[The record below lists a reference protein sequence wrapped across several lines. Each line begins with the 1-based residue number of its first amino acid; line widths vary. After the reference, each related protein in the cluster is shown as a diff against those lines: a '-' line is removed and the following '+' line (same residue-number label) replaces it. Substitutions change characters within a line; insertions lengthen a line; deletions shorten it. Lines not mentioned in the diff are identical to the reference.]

1 MKDVDVA
8 LDLIAGEYGP
18 RTLQVLRAGG
28 VLITIDRTNAAL
40 GRLASERGRRVE
52 RFAVEPDQVGL
63 ERLAALV
70 EDGALRVHVS
80 ETLPL
85 EEAARAHALLAE
97 GGRAGKIVLTV

>member
-52 RFAVEPDQVGL
+52 RFSVEPDQVGL